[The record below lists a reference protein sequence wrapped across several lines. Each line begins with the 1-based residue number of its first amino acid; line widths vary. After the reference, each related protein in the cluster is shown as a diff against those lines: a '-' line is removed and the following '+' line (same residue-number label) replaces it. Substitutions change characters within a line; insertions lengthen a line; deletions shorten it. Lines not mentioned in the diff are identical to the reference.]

1 MNKNSN
7 NKKTIRR
14 NKIIR
19 GKRHKYTQKNGIKYG
34 IKYGIKNGIKY
45 ETKYGGT
52 KPNVCDELPDLKKSL
67 DIFKY
72 AIQLPKITK

>member
-1 MNKNSN
+1 MNKNTTN
-7 NKKTIRR
+7 NNNKNKKTIRR
-14 NKIIR
+14 KKLIR
-19 GKRHKYTQKNGIKYG
+19 GKRHKCTQKNGIKH
-34 IKYGIKNGIKY
+34 

-52 KPNVCDELPDLKKSL
+52 KPNVCNELPELKNSL

>member
-1 MNKNSN
+1 MNNNK

-14 NKIIR
+14 KKLIR
-19 GKRHKYTQKNGIKYG
+19 GKRHKCTQKYH
-34 IKYGIKNGIKY
+34 KN
-45 ETKYGGT
+45 ETKYGTKYGGA
-52 KPNVCDELPDLKKSL
+52 KPNVCDELPGLKNSL

>member
-1 MNKNSN
+1 MNKNTTNNKNN

-14 NKIIR
+14 KKSCKKRGNKC
-19 GKRHKYTQKNGIKYG
+19 TQKCD
-34 IKYGIKNGIKY
+34 
-45 ETKYGGT
+45 TKYGGT
-52 KPNVCDELPDLKKSL
+52 KPNVCNELSDLKNSL

>member
-14 NKIIR
+14 KKSCKKRGNKC
-19 GKRHKYTQKNGIKYG
+19 TQKHGT
-34 IKYGIKNGIKY
+34 KY